1 MALSIIEMNY
11 IQNGIV
17 RPLESNAQDLVN
29 TVALRHSQYLKTNTK
44 TVDPE
49 NTEAMNCLNKQN
61 ILLGNIMNR
70 NTGTLQNIFLR
81 TILQMGNITV
91 FSDVRGWSIGQ
102 WETFLETNIPEIFD
116 GVANITTAERTA
128 YNAI

>member
-1 MALSIIEMNY
+1 MNY

-29 TVALRHSQYLKTNTK
+29 TVALRHSQYLKANAK

-49 NTEAMNCLNKQN
+49 DTEAMNCLNKQN

-70 NTGTLQNIFLR
+70 NTGSLHNIFLR

-91 FSDVRGWSIGQ
+91 FSEVRGWSIGQ

-116 GVANITTAERTA
+116 GVANITTSERTA